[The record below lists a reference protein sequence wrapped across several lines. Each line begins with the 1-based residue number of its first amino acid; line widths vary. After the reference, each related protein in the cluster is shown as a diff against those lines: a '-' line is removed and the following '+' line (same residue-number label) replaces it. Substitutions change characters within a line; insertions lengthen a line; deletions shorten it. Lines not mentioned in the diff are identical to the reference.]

1 MASTRLH
8 NSKKDYS
15 IQQKQKRNMEQY
27 HVYKYSKI
35 PTQTHLA
42 GFGINAGKMN
52 AGYYHNTLSNNAC
65 AIESNLFGIGST
77 NLVEKQ
83 KTFHPSLNT
92 VSEKNFFETPNVFL
106 PNPLA
111 VERNQ
116 RPKGPFC

>member
-8 NSKKDYS
+8 NSKKDYC
-15 IQQKQKRNMEQY
+15 IQQKQKRTMEKY

-35 PTQTHLA
+35 PVETHLA

-52 AGYYHNTLSNNAC
+52 AGYYHNTLSNNPC
-65 AIESNLFGIGST
+65 GIESNLFGIGST
-77 NLVEKQ
+77 NLVERK
-83 KTFHPSLNT
+83 KTFQPSLNN
-92 VSEKNFFETPNVFL
+92 VSEKNFFELPNVFL